1 MTIAYEEVE
10 RWSMSANI
18 QEEQYQILTVRL
30 VPDDMQKLKNA
41 AEHIGVGPSILARML
56 IRQGLQGQNDL
67 PRFPFA
73 PLHSLLA
80 PLAAEQRSIEK
91 KLQQQI
97 KQVRRKRW
105 EEQYKK
111 PAEEI
116 RKRQAKA

>member
-1 MTIAYEEVE
+1 VP
-10 RWSMSANI
+10 ANS
-18 QEEQYQILTVRL
+18 QEEQYQVLTVRL

-41 AEHIGVGPSILARML
+41 AGYIGVGPSILARML
-56 IRQGLQGQNDL
+56 IRQGLQGQEDL

-80 PLAAEQRSIEK
+80 PLVTEKGATEK
-91 KLQQQI
+91 KLTQRI

-111 PAEEI
+111 PVEEI